1 MLQQLTSIRRTNTRQ
16 RSHAGFLLRGVIVAW
31 SLVGV
36 CQAQPHVVDAP
47 PLAPQEQ
54 IKKFRLPPGFVI
66 QLVAAEPEIRKP
78 INLAFDDAGGLLATG
93 SIEYPFAAADPKKA
107 RDVVTRF
114 ELGPDGRAKLSKPVV
129 TGLNIPIGI
138 AAVADELLVYSIPQ
152 FLRCRDVDGDGI

>member
-1 MLQQLTSIRRTNTRQ
+1 M
-16 RSHAGFLLRGVIVAW
+16 IVAW

-152 FLRCRDVDGDGI
+152 LLR